1 MDEIRSAYDVGE
13 LEEVF
18 GTGTAAVISPVGELN
33 WDGYKMVVN
42 HCETGPLAKRLFD
55 TLSNIQNGKEE
66 DPFNWVVKMKS
77 ELAKLA

>member
-1 MDEIRSAYDVGE
+1 MKYGTAYDEGK

-33 WDGYKMVVN
+33 WEGYKMVVN
-42 HCETGPLAKRLFD
+42 NCQTGPLAKHLFD
-55 TLSNIQNGKEE
+55 TLSNIQTGNED
-66 DPFNWVVKMKS
+66 DPFNWVVELKS